1 MIRVLNNKLLI
12 RILIISFLVPSTLL
26 ASNLI
31 RAIKSGDISA
41 IKLEIE
47 NGAKLNKKYDLIQ
60 VDEETTPLML
70 ASYYGY
76 FDVVEL
82 LVESGA
88 DVFARNS
95 ILDSALTIA
104 QDEGYNDIVDY
115 LIPYFREI
123 KYDFFGAS
131 EDIEWADSLEDALE
145 ISEEEHK
152 YVMAVFMRIGCKW
165 SKKMG
170 EGSFQDESIDQL
182 INKSF
187 IPVLMDKEI
196 GEYPREELKVKFTP
210 TIFFLDYEMNVKSKI
225 GGFRSPEK
233 FIKELKV
240 VNERLKKKG

>member
-1 MIRVLNNKLLI
+1 MRVLNKKLLI
-12 RILIISFLVPSTLL
+12 KILIVSFLVPSTLL

-31 RAIKSGDISA
+31 SAIKGGDISA
-41 IKLEIE
+41 TQLAIE
-47 NGAKLNKKYDLIQ
+47 SGADLNKKYDLIQ
-60 VDEETTPLML
+60 IDEETTPLML
-70 ASYYGY
+70 AAYYGY

-88 DVFARNS
+88 DVFIRNS

-104 QDEGYNDIVDY
+104 QEQGYNDIVDY

-131 EDIEWADSLEDALE
+131 EDIEWEDSLDDALE
-145 ISEEEHK
+145 EAEEKHK

-170 EGSFQDESIDQL
+170 ESSFQDEIIDQL

-196 GEYPREELKVKFTP
+196 GEYPREELQVKYTP
-210 TIFFLDYEMNVKSKI
+210 TIFFLDSDMNVKSKI

-233 FIKELKV
+233 FMKELKV
-240 VNERLKKKG
+240 VIKRLNKN